1 MIGGMNVQDEADKGT
16 QDRPSPHHRI
26 TPKQQCLQRQPAL
39 PHLFRKEILE
49 LFLETHFLNF

>member
-16 QDRPSPHHRI
+16 QDGPSPHHRI
-26 TPKQQCLQRQPAL
+26 TPKQQCLQRQAAL